1 MDDNRAT
8 DFMSP
13 FAADG
18 GKMKRAVRQGL
29 LILALIGA
37 GLSHAL
43 NSALAQSQDSR
54 PVAIAAP
61 EGTAWRV
68 TPAREPPLRER
79 TTADLP
85 IWRTVALGAQPG
97 VVRLREALQTPPFSL
112 GDAASEIVG
121 KSLGGAREVVGLVVL
136 SVSEIGFDENGAT
149 LADVHARARQL
160 GFRLC
165 PPEVGPA
172 LRLAYRDQPVGEFLH
187 IAMKPIVARSG
198 EPLDFTV
205 GNGGAGLA
213 LMGGEAAPDLV
224 VSWTT
229 RFVFVVP
236 GSADLNA
243 MSKQ

>member
-1 MDDNRAT
+1 MR
-8 DFMSP
+8 
-13 FAADG
+13 AADG
-18 GKMKRAVRQGL
+18 GKMKQAVRHGL
-29 LILALIGA
+29 LILALIGT

-43 NSALAQSQDSR
+43 NCALAQSQDMR
-54 PVAIAAP
+54 PLAIAAADGAP
-61 EGTAWRV
+61 WRA
-68 TPAREPPLRER
+68 PPRREPPLHER

-97 VVRLREALQTPPFSL
+97 VIRLREALQTPPFFL

-121 KSLGGAREVVGLVVL
+121 GSLGGAREVVGLVVL
-136 SVSEIGFDENGAT
+136 SVSELGFDENGAR
-149 LADVHARARQL
+149 LADIYARARQL

-172 LRLAYRDQPVGEFLH
+172 LRLTYRDQPVGEFLR
-187 IAMKPIVARSG
+187 IAMKPITARSG

-205 GNGGAGLA
+205 ANGGAGLA
-213 LMGGEAAPDLV
+213 LMGGDAAPDLV
-224 VSWTT
+224 VSWAT